1 MVATL
6 QLLCTARTRVLEC
19 TCGRAST
26 GDQCTLI
33 IRSRPSRALR
43 MLRVCAFVRA
53 SKGLPGPPH
62 ARETSGN
69 VCRHCI
75 RPERDPERDPEGTWI
90 GEIVLLRIP
99 ERALPTTWLLKNI
112 VLNLTPKLA
121 PAFFHVTARSLF
133 YKTPPPSC
141 PLVCACPCATTCAA
155 CSESGHK
162 LPMARLGLWHKE
174 ELPTAGVCAT
184 LRRFLFLT
192 LT

>member
-1 MVATL
+1 MSD
-6 QLLCTARTRVLEC
+6 C
-19 TCGRAST
+19 AS
-26 GDQCTLI
+26 C
-33 IRSRPSRALR
+33 PSRALR

-75 RPERDPERDPEGTWI
+75 PPERDPERDPEGTWT

-121 PAFFHVTARSLF
+121 PAFSTSLQGRSFIKHLLPHARWCAHARAPPRARHVQNQVTSYPWRVSISVTRRSC
-133 YKTPPPSC
+133 PRQVCAPPS
-141 PLVCACPCATTCAA
+141 
-155 CSESGHK
+155 
-162 LPMARLGLWHKE
+162 
-174 ELPTAGVCAT
+174 GVSYS
-184 LRRFLFLT
+184 
-192 LT
+192 

>member
-1 MVATL
+1 MSD
-6 QLLCTARTRVLEC
+6 C
-19 TCGRAST
+19 AS
-26 GDQCTLI
+26 C
-33 IRSRPSRALR
+33 PSRALR

-75 RPERDPERDPEGTWI
+75 RPERDPERDPEGTWHR
-90 GEIVLLRIP
+90 GNCPTADPRKGPSHHLAAEEHRSEPNP
-99 ERALPTTWLLKNI
+99 ETRPCL
-112 VLNLTPKLA
+112 
-121 PAFFHVTARSLF
+121 FHVTPRSLF

-162 LPMARLGLWHKE
+162 LPMARLDLCHKE

-184 LRRFLFLT
+184 LRRFLLLT